1 MRRSRPRESLHAIRR
16 VPFSVASV
24 TEASGCARSW
34 NVDFEMLVGTSVEN
48 HTNPATCPFTGAP
61 SGMRN
66 FSEASEAPS
75 RESQLPSAQSLSS
88 SSSQL
93 SHPSPR

>member
-1 MRRSRPRESLHAIRR
+1 MSTMRRSRPRESLHAIRR

-48 HTNPATCPFTGAP
+48 HTNPAT
-61 SGMRN
+61 
-66 FSEASEAPS
+66 
-75 RESQLPSAQSLSS
+75 
-88 SSSQL
+88 
-93 SHPSPR
+93 

>member
-1 MRRSRPRESLHAIRR
+1 MSAMRRSRPRESLHAIRR
-16 VPFSVASV
+16 VPASVVSV

-48 HTNPATCPFTGAP
+48 HAKPATCPFTGAP

-66 FSEASEAPS
+66 FSEASEVPS
-75 RESQLPSAQSLSS
+75 RGAQLPFAQSL
-88 SSSQL
+88 SSQL